1 MKNKIFQNLSSKKEI
16 VLVLIELYMYYI
28 SMLFIDLQF
37 CHQKNLHLIIK
48 NYIINDPSYINFI
61 FNLY

>member
-16 VLVLIELYMYYI
+16 VLVLIELYMYI